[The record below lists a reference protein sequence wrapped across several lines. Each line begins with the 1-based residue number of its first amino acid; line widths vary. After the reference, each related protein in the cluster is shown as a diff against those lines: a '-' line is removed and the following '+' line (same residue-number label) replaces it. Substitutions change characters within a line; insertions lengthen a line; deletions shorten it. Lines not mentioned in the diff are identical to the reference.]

1 MCKRNLKKL
10 ALNLP
15 SSSTNEGMMPTT
27 PIVMSNNSSDQ
38 RNTKHAQDMQECT
51 SNIYQQGPACIL
63 PNLYLGA
70 YYNALNATQ
79 LTRHGI
85 TCVINV
91 ACEINVVS
99 LPQHI
104 EYHHIKWTHSQL
116 DLAVSGFDKAI
127 ALIRTAHDRHQTVMI
142 HCQQGIERSAALVV
156 AFLIKS
162 TRSTRG
168 INAKVGEDALAGQNW
183 SFDSALNFV
192 KEKAPKIR
200 PNMEL
205 LYQLREYEQSIP
217 MEQQHLHQTSTMA
230 QQRHNIR
237 NRTKRSESIAC
248 SKPSARSDA
257 SLTSSTSLRSLNQAM
272 YYQRPRSASVRNTS
286 SSANLTFTTAP
297 LASTTTRSSTSSKET
312 DKQPLAIAALIIVL
326 VAMYQREC
334 YPLNHATSKCN
345 PNDSNNVL
353 NTAMMNNSD
362 NSEGNNSN
370 NNNSN
375 RHLSSQF
382 LKPVFPIY

>member
-10 ALNLP
+10 ALNLSSSSLSLP
-15 SSSTNEGMMPTT
+15 SSEGMIPTT
-27 PIVMSNNSSDQ
+27 PI
-38 RNTKHAQDMQECT
+38 DMQECT

-85 TCVINV
+85 TCIINV
-91 ACEINVVS
+91 ASEIDAVS

-116 DLAVSGFDKAI
+116 DLATSGFEQAI
-127 ALIRTAHDRHQTVMI
+127 ALIRIAHDRRQTVMI

-156 AFLIKS
+156 AYLIKS
-162 TRSTRG
+162 TRSARR
-168 INAKVGEDALAGQNW
+168 IHAKADEDALAGQNW
-183 SFDSALNFV
+183 SFDRALNFV

-217 MEQQHLHQTSTMA
+217 MEHQHLYQTSTSA
-230 QQRHNIR
+230 EKRHNIR

-248 SKPSARSDA
+248 SKPSARSDNTP
-257 SLTSSTSLRSLNQAM
+257 LTTSTSLRSLKPAM
-272 YYQRPRSASVRNTS
+272 YYQRPRSASVRDTS
-286 SSANLTFTTAP
+286 SSANLTYANVASFASSATKSGTSANKVVDKHP
-297 LASTTTRSSTSSKET
+297 LAMT
-312 DKQPLAIAALIIVL
+312 ALIIVL
-326 VAMYQREC
+326 VAMYQQESRTL
-334 YPLNHATSKCN
+334 YNTSNKCK
-345 PNDSNNVL
+345 PNDGNDEL
-353 NTAMMNNSD
+353 NTAVDSID
-362 NSEGNNSN
+362 SGSATINSN
-370 NNNSN
+370 HT
-375 RHLSSQF
+375 RHLNSQF
-382 LKPVFPIY
+382 LKPIFPIF